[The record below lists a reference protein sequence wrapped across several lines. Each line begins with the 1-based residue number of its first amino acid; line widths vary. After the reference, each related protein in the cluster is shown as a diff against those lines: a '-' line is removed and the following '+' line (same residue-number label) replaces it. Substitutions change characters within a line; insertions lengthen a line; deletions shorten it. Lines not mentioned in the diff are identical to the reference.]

1 MSSLV
6 AAEIDLNEGA
16 GLTQIKLEGAGAL
29 PRPRLGHTIRFMKLC
44 RSSRSAIALLT
55 ALLFLLCQ
63 TAVAAQ
69 ARLDAVAGDR
79 NGLHDA
85 APCHESTGSA
95 EAPLAPVAISSC
107 CDAPA
112 AVTGDFKP
120 AVVALS
126 DLPVL
131 TVAVQD
137 IPLAPPLLIGPDTRA
152 VCYSPPS
159 LNLLHCRFLI

>member
-1 MSSLV
+1 
-6 AAEIDLNEGA
+6 
-16 GLTQIKLEGAGAL
+16 
-29 PRPRLGHTIRFMKLC
+29 MKLS

-63 TAVAAQ
+63 TAVAEQ
-69 ARLDAVAGDR
+69 AWIDAVSGGHD
-79 NGLHDA
+79 GLQDA
-85 APCHESTGSA
+85 APCHEHTGSA

-120 AVVALS
+120 AVVAVT

-131 TVAVQD
+131 TVVLQD
-137 IPLAPPLLIGPDTRA
+137 IALAPPLVIGPDTQP